1 MSPEEVKKLR
11 EGLGLTQEQLAHE
24 LGVSFATVNR
34 WENGKRSPTGLS
46 LKALSDLRAKKKAR
60 RTA

>member
-1 MSPEEVKKLR
+1 MSPEEIKKLR
-11 EGLGLTQEQLAHE
+11 EGLRLTQEQLAHE

-46 LKALSDLRAKKKAR
+46 LKVLNDLKAR
-60 RTA
+60 KKIRKTA